1 MSDEVINTL
10 CAHFKQDLDKVI
22 SDLHLDEIARTR
34 CTYWK
39 SLPSRLGLPDIVA
52 KDIDIKGSLLESEK
66 RSEFFRQWKQRKGLE
81 ATYRVLVKALLD
93 IDQRLDAEYVCEL
106 LRQAGTISSKASS
119 GMKINIQ
126 QCRKVMKSG
135 GGGGGGNIFDY
146 NLGGSGGMPPRNYF
160 GVFVL

>member
-10 CAHFKQDLDKVI
+10 CTHFELADQDLDKVI

-52 KDIDIKGSLLESEK
+52 KDIDIKGSLSEPEK
-66 RSEFFRQWKQRKGLE
+66 RSEFFGQWKQRKGFE

-93 IDQRLDAEYVCEL
+93 IHQRLDAEYMCEL

-119 GMKINIQ
+119 GMKTILHTITSKQEACCPPPNHLQIN
-126 QCRKVMKSG
+126 
-135 GGGGGGNIFDY
+135 
-146 NLGGSGGMPPRNYF
+146 
-160 GVFVL
+160 